1 MYLLCTIRR
10 HHFSYSQSNAAN
22 SAYVHNSLVLGITGN
37 DAYGL
42 HIGTLFRD
50 FFWCDKIPD
59 PQRGQQKIMQQSRP
73 LQLEQFTVLGRLCF
87 HTWHPSKASAPRC
100 RDDL

>member
-1 MYLLCTIRR
+1 M
-10 HHFSYSQSNAAN
+10 
-22 SAYVHNSLVLGITGN
+22 LGITGN

-42 HIGTLFRD
+42 RIGTLFGD

-59 PQRGQQKIMQQSRP
+59 PQRGQQKIMEQSRP